1 MQKPTRV
8 DATVDDE
15 GAAAQW
21 GGGGRGKG
29 EKKSGGTV
37 LRAESGK

>member
-15 GAAAQW
+15 GATAQRGE
-21 GGGGRGKG
+21 GGGG